1 MRLKYVVWLLR
12 FCLSTI
18 FLLTVWYCHPLSRR
32 DSLLPADRADL
43 PVRIRNVAGGLYS
56 VEDGNFWKTNSAF
69 YIGDDSVYFFD
80 ATYQPSIAETVLW
93 KVMTMTQFE
102 FRGLIL
108 TSHHQHHAG
117 GAFAFQ
123 QEKIPILI
131 QRNGADNFE
140 SNWLA
145 ENQHY
150 SNSFSRWTKTP
161 LPKLRGVI
169 DQEFVLEKGKVKV
182 IYPGEGW
189 SNDNLVVLFV
199 DERVLYGGS
208 LVAYPPLFAAKSDSK
223 KAIAALNRVEK
234 LPFDTV
240 ISGHGEAVQ
249 GREIFSKLRSYYL
262 NRDR

>member
-1 MRLKYVVWLLR
+1 MRLQFVVWLFRVL
-12 FCLSTI
+12 LSGI
-18 FLLTVWYCHPLSRR
+18 LLFTVCNCHPVSKR

-43 PVRIRNVAGGLYS
+43 PVRIRNVTGGLYS

-93 KVMTMTQFE
+93 KAMTMTHFE

-117 GAFAFQ
+117 GASAFQ

-145 ENQHY
+145 ENQYY
-150 SNSFSRWTKTP
+150 SNSFSRWTETP
-161 LPKLRGVI
+161 LPKLRGAI
-169 DQEFVLEKGKVKV
+169 DQEFVLEKGKIRV
-182 IYPGEGW
+182 IFPGEGW
-189 SNDNLVVLFV
+189 STDNLVVLFV
-199 DERVLYGGS
+199 EERILYGGS
-208 LVAYPPLFAAKSDSK
+208 LVAYPPLFAVKSDSK
-223 KAIAALNRVEK
+223 KAIAALNKVEK

-240 ISGHGEAVQ
+240 ISGHGQVLQ
-249 GREIFSKLRSYYL
+249 DREIFSKLRSYYV
-262 NRDR
+262 NRDH